1 MEQLKGYRMIPNSP
15 IFSLQPGKLKS
26 KMCKNSPNGK
36 RVGLLFYQRM
46 ATAAQTADRR
56 ISPFASSQSWPF
68 PVASRGIQGLIERR
82 QNLPQKLYERAD
94 TEKFGRRKNAEKCAT
109 ADLAG
114 Y

>member
-46 ATAAQTADRR
+46 AAAAQTADRR

-82 QNLPQKLYERAD
+82 QNFAQNCVKRAESERN
-94 TEKFGRRKNAEKCAT
+94 FGRR
-109 ADLAG
+109 
-114 Y
+114 